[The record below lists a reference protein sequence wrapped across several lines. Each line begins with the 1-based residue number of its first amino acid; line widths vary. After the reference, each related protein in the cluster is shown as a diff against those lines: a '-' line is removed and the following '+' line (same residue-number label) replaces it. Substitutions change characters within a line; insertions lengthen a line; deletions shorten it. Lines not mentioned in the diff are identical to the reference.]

1 MSNKLF
7 THVPVPKF
15 PSSTFSL
22 SRPVMGT
29 PRMKKIYPG
38 NIVEIIPGD
47 AIRGGAEV
55 FARAQPM
62 IAPVFS
68 KMRIRQESWFVPF
81 WQIHVKFDD
90 FITGGERADFTAHM
104 PFTTVGMFYRLLVYI
119 LLSSYTK
126 ISPSNPGGN
135 WWNDPDGPSFLQNKQ
150 GYSSWLSK
158 VCDIID
164 MLDYSRAIPI
174 KMPDFLDPSEAS
186 TQQELVDIMTRNYD
200 AFDAVNSHLSN
211 SPLRVNLCPFMAY
224 QKVWCEFYR
233 DENLFDNYY
242 EDFICDTLGL
252 NEALD
257 SQYSLITG
265 YIAKLYNQSN
275 RTVTD
280 TTVTQLWFLF
290 GIKDRAWSKDLFTSA
305 LPWVQK
311 GPDVLLPL
319 SGEFPVDMYGDKQ
332 PSSNLTN
339 VVMPDI
345 PSAGKYR
352 PGYMGIDG
360 QSSALQELKASVKL
374 DEAGLATTIT
384 DFRRALKLEEFYEA
398 DGRGGNRYPENTL
411 MQFGVRTPDSRLPRA
426 QYLGGSYQPVSISEV
441 VQTSSTDN
449 ITPQGN
455 LAGKGTSYGRGSLC
469 RKYFSMHGFWLCF
482 FTIDYGAIYEQGIH
496 PMFSRF
502 DRTEYAWPRFAHLG
516 EQPIYTKQLYVDSSV
531 TEDET
536 FGYGPRYVDYKSDQ
550 GSIHGLLKTSLN
562 FWTMARRF
570 SNKPVLNKEFIYSTP
585 RQDAFAVSNPL
596 EPPFILEIDYRV
608 RANRKLPFFGV
619 PML

>member
-29 PRMKKIYPG
+29 PRMKKVYPG
-38 NIVEIIPGD
+38 NIVEIVPGD
-47 AIRGGAEV
+47 GIRAGAEV

-81 WQIHVKFDD
+81 WQIHEKFDD

-104 PFTTVGMFYRLLVYI
+104 PWIPVSRIYRFLERSLYVAY
-119 LLSSYTK
+119 LTPAGAGGSWFNQAGSDFEKNKAGYT
-126 ISPSNPGGN
+126 
-135 WWNDPDGPSFLQNKQ
+135 D
-150 GYSSWLSK
+150 WLAR
-158 VCDIID
+158 IID
-164 MLDYSRAIPI
+164 MIDMFDYTRSVPL
-174 KMPDFLDPSEAS
+174 KMPDFLDPSGAS
-186 TQQELVDIMTRNYD
+186 TQEQLNTIMESNYT
-200 AFDAVNSHLSN
+200 AFITLNSQLNGS
-211 SPLRVNLCPFMAY
+211 SLRINLAPFIAY

-233 DENLFDNYY
+233 DENLFPNYY
-242 EDFICDTLGL
+242 ETVICDTYSL
-252 NEALD
+252 NTVLD
-257 SQYSLITG
+257 SQDSLFLSIAQRLYGSSSLIALG
-265 YIAKLYNQSN
+265 ALRNLWYI
-275 RTVTD
+275 
-280 TTVTQLWFLF
+280 F

-319 SGEFPVDMYGDKQ
+319 SGEFPVDVYGGFPPTQGSDPVNVTMDQIPTDGRFKAGYTAVVGGSLQ
-332 PSSNLTN
+332 RKYLEGSLT
-339 VVMPDI
+339 
-345 PSAGKYR
+345 
-352 PGYMGIDG
+352 
-360 QSSALQELKASVKL
+360 L
-374 DEAGLATTIT
+374 DESGLATTIT

-426 QYLGGSYQPVSISEV
+426 QFLGSNSQPIAISEV
-441 VQTSSTDN
+441 VQTSSTDAV
-449 ITPQGN
+449 TPQGN

-469 RKYFSMHGFWLCF
+469 RKYFTMHGFWLCF

-516 EQPIYTKQLYVDSSV
+516 EQPIYTKQLFVDSTV
-531 TEDET
+531 TENET

-550 GSIHGLLKTSLN
+550 GSIHGLLKSSLN

-570 SNKPVLNKEFIYSTP
+570 SNKPVLNEEFIYSKP
-585 RQDAFAVSNPL
+585 RQDSFAVSNPFS
-596 EPPFILEIDYRV
+596 PPFILEIDYRV